1 MLETSD
7 PSQDPLEESFN
18 PLVCSHF
25 PTIYRSICASSST
38 LWGKNPWQ
46 KTSPYS
52 VSITFVFSCLS
63 SPSYLPSHSFTGLTI
78 HVLVIPKTT
87 SPQMSSTRLLTSSRF
102 LLHGT
107 TSHSPASHVHSFS
120 KLLSSSRNG
129 HTRIRLEG
137 LKGMP

>member
-1 MLETSD
+1 MLETSN
-7 PSQDPLEESFN
+7 PSQEPLEESLK
-18 PLVCSHF
+18 PLICSHF

-52 VSITFVFSCLS
+52 VSVASAFSCSS

-78 HVLVIPKTT
+78 HVPVIPKTT
-87 SPQMSSTRLLTSSRF
+87 SPHMSLTHLLTSSRF
-102 LLHGT
+102 LRHGT

-129 HTRIRLEG
+129 HTRIRPEG
-137 LKGMP
+137 SKGMP